1 VDIKPKEVESVKI
14 IGNLYDSDVKLVKTM
29 GGFYLAIGKKK
40 KNSRK
45 SEALAAGSHQAIVA
59 HQLSKEY
66 GSDFQPAVFKSEQDQ
81 IEQVEDKSSYLPRTS
96 IEKGVELYTLS
107 KSNKIEFV
115 LCRRGITIGKYDTE
129 AKDKTLIIK
138 NNYFNS
144 EVEADRQTAEAL
156 SKAMKD
162 KAYELGLS
170 EIKKA

>member
-1 VDIKPKEVESVKI
+1 MDIKPKEVESVKT
-14 IGNLYDSDVKLVKTM
+14 IGNLFENDVKLVKTI

-45 SEALAAGSHQAIVA
+45 TEALAAGSHQAIVA
-59 HQLSKEY
+59 HQLCKEY
-66 GSDFQPAVFKSEQDQ
+66 GSDFQPAIFKSVQDQ
-81 IEQVEDKSSYLPRTS
+81 LERVEDKTNYLPRIS

-107 KSNKIEFV
+107 KSNKFEFI
-115 LCRRGITIGKYDTE
+115 LCKRGITIGKYDAETDG
-129 AKDKTLIIK
+129 KSLILK

-144 EVEADRQTAEAL
+144 EVRADRRTAEAL